1 MSTLLSTRNL
11 SFHPGHTPLLTDISV
26 ALNQGEKIGLIGHNG
41 CGKSTLMKLLSGQ
54 LMPDEGTV
62 TPANRVIVAYIEQ
75 HLPESLQSVTLIDAV
90 LEKLPAELRVSDMWR
105 AEMLLTETGF
115 DSAQWSLP
123 LSALSGGQHT
133 RLLLARALIIN
144 PDLLLLDEPSNH
156 LDLPTI
162 LWLEQ
167 FLISWRG
174 SFILVSHD
182 NTLLDHVTNCTWI
195 LRDGTI
201 SVFRL
206 PCSLAREALV
216 AQDESDEHRH
226 SAQQKE
232 IDRIAQ
238 SAKRLAIWGK
248 VYDNEAL
255 SRKAKQMEKQVG
267 RLQDDQVELSAGSQ
281 WQLKLTGDALRADR
295 LCAFNQL
302 AVIPADNCPPLYV
315 TDNLSVK
322 SGDRIAITGANGT
335 GKSSLLRMIWAQS
348 QQECVTLPDSP
359 LVLHPRVHLGYYDQ
373 KLAQLNDT
381 DSLMDALKPFA
392 PLIDEQRKMALIGA
406 GFPYLRHQQTVGSL
420 SGGERARLLFV
431 GLSLAKYS
439 LLMLDEPTNH
449 LDMDGKSALADEI
462 SRFAGGLMLVS
473 HDRELIEKS
482 CNRFWYIDG
491 SQLTEYHD
499 LDQVYDAIRHLN
511 ADQCPDA
518 AVPSSA
524 ATIETTA
531 VADDEEEKL
540 AMLIALEE
548 RLAADVQ
555 RKPGH
560 QKPALQQQWRAEIAA
575 LRAQLGLDE

>member
-41 CGKSTLMKLLSGQ
+41 CGKSTLMKLLSDQ
-54 LMPDEGTV
+54 LTPDEGTI
-62 TPANRVIVAYIEQ
+62 TPANRVIMAYIEQ
-75 HLPESLQSVTLIDAV
+75 HLPESLNTLSLADAV
-90 LEKLPAELRVSDMWR
+90 LEKLPAEQHLSEMWR
-105 AEMLLTETGF
+105 AEMLLTEMGF
-115 DSAQWSLP
+115 DPVQWQLP
-123 LSALSGGQHT
+123 VTALSGGQHT
-133 RLLLARALIIN
+133 RLLLARALISQ

-167 FLISWRG
+167 FLKNWRG

-182 NTLLDHVTNCTWI
+182 NALLDHVTNCTWV
-195 LRDGTI
+195 LRDGNV

-206 PCSLAREALV
+206 PCTQAREAL
-216 AQDESDEHRH
+216 AQQDESDEHRH
-226 SAQQKE
+226 NAQQKE
-232 IDRIAQ
+232 IDRIAV

-255 SRKAKQMEKQVG
+255 SRKAKQMEKQID
-267 RLQDDQVELSAGSQ
+267 RLQDDQVELAIGSQ

-302 AVIPADNCPPLYV
+302 SVIPADNCPPLYV
-315 TDNLSVK
+315 TDNVSVK
-322 SGDRIAITGANGT
+322 SGDRIAVMGANGT
-335 GKSSLLRMIWAQS
+335 GKSSLLRMIWSQS
-348 QQECVTLPDSP
+348 QKPEVTLPDSP

-373 KLAQLNDT
+373 KLAQLHDS

-392 PLIDEQRKMALIGA
+392 SLIDEQRKMALISA
-406 GFPYLRHQQTVGSL
+406 GFPYLRHQQTVSAL

-431 GLSLAKYS
+431 GLSLANYS

-449 LDMDGKSALADEI
+449 LDMDGKLALAEEI
-462 SRFAGGLMLVS
+462 SRFEGGLILVS

-491 SQLTEYHD
+491 NRLTEYHD
-499 LDQVYDAIRHLN
+499 LDQVYDAIRALN
-511 ADQCPDA
+511 ADSGTGSNVLPA
-518 AVPSSA
+518 APAPSVPVSDEEDSLA
-524 ATIETTA
+524 ALITL
-531 VADDEEEKL
+531 EEKL
-540 AMLIALEE
+540 A
-548 RLAADVQ
+548 ADLQ
-555 RKPGH
+555 RKPAH
-560 QKPALQQQWRAEIAA
+560 QKPVLQQQWREQI
-575 LRAQLGLDE
+575 AQLRNELGL

>member
-54 LMPDEGTV
+54 LTPDEGTI
-62 TPANRVIVAYIEQ
+62 TPANRVIMAYIEQ
-75 HLPESLQSVTLIDAV
+75 HLPESLNTLSLADAV
-90 LEKLPAELRVSDMWR
+90 LEKLPAEQHLSEMWR
-105 AEMLLTETGF
+105 AEMLLTEMGF
-115 DSAQWSLP
+115 DPVQWQLP
-123 LSALSGGQHT
+123 VTALSGGQHT
-133 RLLLARALIIN
+133 RLLLARALISQ

-167 FLISWRG
+167 FLKNWRG

-182 NTLLDHVTNCTWI
+182 NALLDHVTNCTWV
-195 LRDGTI
+195 LRDGNV

-206 PCSLAREALV
+206 PCTQAREAL
-216 AQDESDEHRH
+216 AQQDESDEHRH
-226 SAQQKE
+226 NAQQKE
-232 IDRIAQ
+232 IDRIAV

-255 SRKAKQMEKQVG
+255 SRKAKQMEKQID
-267 RLQDDQVELSAGSQ
+267 RLQDDLVELAIGSQ

-302 AVIPADNCPPLYV
+302 SVVPADNCPSLYV
-315 TDNLSVK
+315 TDNVSVK
-322 SGDRIAITGANGT
+322 SGDRIAVMGANGT
-335 GKSSLLRMIWAQS
+335 GKSSLLRMIWSQS
-348 QQECVTLPDSP
+348 QKPEVTLPDSP

-373 KLAQLNDT
+373 KLAQLNDS

-392 PLIDEQRKMALIGA
+392 PLIDEQRKMALISA
-406 GFPYLRHQQTVGSL
+406 GFPYLRHQQTVSAL

-431 GLSLAKYS
+431 GLSLANYS

-449 LDMDGKSALADEI
+449 LDMDGKLALAEEI
-462 SRFAGGLMLVS
+462 SRFEGGLILVS

-491 SQLTEYHD
+491 NRLTEYHD
-499 LDQVYDAIRHLN
+499 LDQVYDAIRALN
-511 ADQCPDA
+511 ADSGTGNSVLPA
-518 AVPSSA
+518 APEPSVPASDEEDSLA
-524 ATIETTA
+524 ALITL
-531 VADDEEEKL
+531 EEKL
-540 AMLIALEE
+540 A
-548 RLAADVQ
+548 ADLQ
-555 RKPGH
+555 RKPAH
-560 QKPALQQQWRAEIAA
+560 QKPALQQQWREQI
-575 LRAQLGLDE
+575 AQLRDELGL

>member
-54 LMPDEGTV
+54 LTPDEGTI
-62 TPANRVIVAYIEQ
+62 TPANRVIMAYIEQ
-75 HLPESLQSVTLIDAV
+75 HLPESLNTLSLADAV
-90 LEKLPAELRVSDMWR
+90 LEKLPAEQHLSEMWR
-105 AEMLLTETGF
+105 AEMLLTEMGF
-115 DSAQWSLP
+115 DPVQWQLP
-123 LSALSGGQHT
+123 VTALSGGQHT
-133 RLLLARALIIN
+133 RLLLARALISQ

-167 FLISWRG
+167 FLKNWRG

-182 NTLLDHVTNCTWI
+182 NALLDHVTNCTWV
-195 LRDGTI
+195 LRDGNV

-206 PCSLAREALV
+206 PCTQAREAL
-216 AQDESDEHRH
+216 AQQDESDEHRH
-226 SAQQKE
+226 NAQQKE
-232 IDRIAQ
+232 IDRIAV

-255 SRKAKQMEKQVG
+255 SRKAKQMEKQID
-267 RLQDDQVELSAGSQ
+267 RLQDDQVELAIGSQ

-302 AVIPADNCPPLYV
+302 SVIPADNCPPLYV
-315 TDNLSVK
+315 TDNVSVK
-322 SGDRIAITGANGT
+322 SGDRIAVMGANGT
-335 GKSSLLRMIWAQS
+335 GKSSLLRMIWSQS
-348 QQECVTLPDSP
+348 QKPEVTLPDSP

-373 KLAQLNDT
+373 KLAQLNDN

-392 PLIDEQRKMALIGA
+392 PLIDEQRKMALISA
-406 GFPYLRHQQTVGSL
+406 GFPYLRHQQTVSAL

-431 GLSLAKYS
+431 GLSLANYS

-449 LDMDGKSALADEI
+449 LDMDGKLALAEEI
-462 SRFAGGLMLVS
+462 SRFEGGLILVS

-482 CNRFWYIDG
+482 CNRFWYIAG
-491 SQLTEYHD
+491 NRLTEYHD
-499 LDQVYDAIRHLN
+499 LDQVYDAIRALN
-511 ADQCPDA
+511 ADSGSGNSVLPA
-518 AVPSSA
+518 APEPSAPASDEEDSLA
-524 ATIETTA
+524 ALITL
-531 VADDEEEKL
+531 EEKL
-540 AMLIALEE
+540 A
-548 RLAADVQ
+548 ADLQ
-555 RKPGH
+555 RKPAH
-560 QKPALQQQWRAEIAA
+560 QKPALQQQWREQI
-575 LRAQLGLDE
+575 AQLRDELGL

>member
-54 LMPDEGTV
+54 LTPDEGTI
-62 TPANRVIVAYIEQ
+62 TPANRVIMAYIEQ
-75 HLPESLQSVTLIDAV
+75 HLPESLNTLSLADAV
-90 LEKLPAELRVSDMWR
+90 LEKLPAEQHLSEMWR
-105 AEMLLTETGF
+105 AEMLLTEMGF
-115 DSAQWSLP
+115 DPVQWQLP
-123 LSALSGGQHT
+123 VTALSGGQHT
-133 RLLLARALIIN
+133 RLLLARALISR

-167 FLISWRG
+167 FLKNWRG

-182 NTLLDHVTNCTWI
+182 NALLDHVTNCTWV
-195 LRDGTI
+195 LRDGNV

-206 PCSLAREALV
+206 PCTQAREAL
-216 AQDESDEHRH
+216 AQQDESDEHRH
-226 SAQQKE
+226 NAQQKE
-232 IDRIAQ
+232 IDRIAV

-255 SRKAKQMEKQVG
+255 SRKAKQMEKQIDQ
-267 RLQDDQVELSAGSQ
+267 LQDDQVELAIGSQ

-302 AVIPADNCPPLYV
+302 SVIPADNCPPLYV
-315 TDNLSVK
+315 TDNVSVK
-322 SGDRIAITGANGT
+322 SGDRIAVMGANGT
-335 GKSSLLRMIWAQS
+335 GKSSLLRMIWSQS
-348 QQECVTLPDSP
+348 QKPEVTLPDRP

-373 KLAQLNDT
+373 KLAQLNDG

-392 PLIDEQRKMALIGA
+392 PLIDEQRKMALISA
-406 GFPYLRHQQTVGSL
+406 GFPYLRHQQAVSAL

-431 GLSLAKYS
+431 GLSLANYS

-449 LDMDGKSALADEI
+449 LDMDGKLALAEEI
-462 SRFAGGLMLVS
+462 SRFEGGLILVS

-491 SQLTEYHD
+491 NRLTEYHD
-499 LDQVYDAIRHLN
+499 LDQVYDAIRALN
-511 ADQCPDA
+511 ADSGTGNSELPAPPEQSVPVSDEEDSLA
-518 AVPSSA
+518 ALI
-524 ATIETTA
+524 TL
-531 VADDEEEKL
+531 EEKL
-540 AMLIALEE
+540 A
-548 RLAADVQ
+548 ADLQ
-555 RKPGH
+555 RKPAH
-560 QKPALQQQWRAEIAA
+560 QKPVLQQQWREQI
-575 LRAQLGLDE
+575 AQLRDELGL

>member
-54 LMPDEGTV
+54 LTPDEGTI
-62 TPANRVIVAYIEQ
+62 TPANRVIMAYIEQ
-75 HLPESLQSVTLIDAV
+75 HLPESLNTLSLADAV
-90 LEKLPAELRVSDMWR
+90 LDKLPAEQHLSEMWR
-105 AEMLLTETGF
+105 AEMLLTEMGF
-115 DSAQWSLP
+115 DPLQWQLP
-123 LSALSGGQHT
+123 VTALSGGQHT
-133 RLLLARALIIN
+133 RLLLARALISR

-167 FLISWRG
+167 FLKNWRG

-182 NTLLDHVTNCTWI
+182 NALLDHVTNCTWV
-195 LRDGTI
+195 LRDGNV
-201 SVFRL
+201 SAFRL
-206 PCSLAREALV
+206 PCTQAREAL
-216 AQDESDEHRH
+216 AQQDESDEHRH
-226 SAQQKE
+226 NAQQKE
-232 IDRIAQ
+232 IDRIAV

-255 SRKAKQMEKQVG
+255 SRKAKQTEKQID
-267 RLQDDQVELSAGSQ
+267 RLQDDQVELAIGSQ

-302 AVIPADNCPPLYV
+302 SVIPADNCPPLYV
-315 TDNLSVK
+315 TDNVSVK
-322 SGDRIAITGANGT
+322 SGDRIAVMGANGT
-335 GKSSLLRMIWAQS
+335 GKSSLLRMIWSQS
-348 QQECVTLPDSP
+348 QKPEVTLPDSP

-373 KLAQLNDT
+373 KLAQLNDS

-392 PLIDEQRKMALIGA
+392 PLIDEQRKMALISA
-406 GFPYLRHQQTVGSL
+406 GFPYLRHQQTVSAL

-431 GLSLAKYS
+431 GLSLANYS

-449 LDMDGKSALADEI
+449 LDMDGKLALAEEI
-462 SRFAGGLMLVS
+462 SRFEGGLILVS

-491 SQLTEYHD
+491 NRLTEYHD
-499 LDQVYDAIRHLN
+499 LDQVYDAIRALN
-511 ADQCPDA
+511 ADSGTGNSMLP
-518 AVPSSA
+518 AVPEPSVPVSDEEDSLA
-524 ATIETTA
+524 ALITL
-531 VADDEEEKL
+531 EEKL
-540 AMLIALEE
+540 A
-548 RLAADVQ
+548 ADLQ
-555 RKPGH
+555 RKPAH
-560 QKPALQQQWRAEIAA
+560 QKPVLQQQWREQI
-575 LRAQLGLDE
+575 AQLRNELGL

>member
-54 LMPDEGTV
+54 LTPDEGTI
-62 TPANRVIVAYIEQ
+62 TPANRVIMAYIEQ
-75 HLPESLQSVTLIDAV
+75 HLPESLNTLSLADAV
-90 LEKLPAELRVSDMWR
+90 LEKLPAEQHLSEMWR
-105 AEMLLTETGF
+105 AEMLLTEMGF
-115 DSAQWSLP
+115 DPVQWQLP
-123 LSALSGGQHT
+123 VTALSGGQHT
-133 RLLLARALIIN
+133 RLLLARALISQ

-167 FLISWRG
+167 FLKNWRG

-182 NTLLDHVTNCTWI
+182 NALLDHVTNCTWV
-195 LRDGTI
+195 LRDGNV

-206 PCSLAREALV
+206 PCTQAREAL
-216 AQDESDEHRH
+216 AQQDESDEHRH
-226 SAQQKE
+226 NAQQKE
-232 IDRIAQ
+232 IDRIAV

-255 SRKAKQMEKQVG
+255 SRKAKQMEKQID
-267 RLQDDQVELSAGSQ
+267 RLQDDQVELAIGSQ

-302 AVIPADNCPPLYV
+302 SVIPADNCPPLYV
-315 TDNLSVK
+315 TDNVSVK
-322 SGDRIAITGANGT
+322 SGDRIAVMGANGT
-335 GKSSLLRMIWAQS
+335 GKSSLLRMIWSQS
-348 QQECVTLPDSP
+348 QKPEVTLPDSP

-373 KLAQLNDT
+373 KLVQLNDS

-392 PLIDEQRKMALIGA
+392 PLIDEQRKMALISA
-406 GFPYLRHQQTVGSL
+406 GFPYLRHQQTVSAL

-431 GLSLAKYS
+431 GLSLANYS

-449 LDMDGKSALADEI
+449 LDMDGKLALAEEI
-462 SRFAGGLMLVS
+462 SRFEGGLILVS

-482 CNRFWYIDG
+482 CNRFWYIAG
-491 SQLTEYHD
+491 NRLTEYHD
-499 LDQVYDAIRHLN
+499 LDQVYDAIRALN
-511 ADQCPDA
+511 ADSGSGNSVLPA
-518 AVPSSA
+518 APEPSAPASDEEDSLA
-524 ATIETTA
+524 ALIML
-531 VADDEEEKL
+531 EEKL
-540 AMLIALEE
+540 A
-548 RLAADVQ
+548 ADLQ
-555 RKPGH
+555 RKPAH
-560 QKPALQQQWRAEIAA
+560 QKPALQQQWREQI
-575 LRAQLGLDE
+575 AQLRDELGL

>member
-54 LMPDEGTV
+54 LTPDEGTI
-62 TPANRVIVAYIEQ
+62 TPANRVIMAYIEQ
-75 HLPESLQSVTLIDAV
+75 HLPESLNTLSLADAV
-90 LEKLPAELRVSDMWR
+90 LEKLPAEQHLSEMWR
-105 AEMLLTETGF
+105 AEILLTEMGF
-115 DSAQWSLP
+115 DPVQWQLP
-123 LSALSGGQHT
+123 VTALSGGQHT
-133 RLLLARALIIN
+133 RLLLARALISQ

-167 FLISWRG
+167 FLKNWRG

-182 NTLLDHVTNCTWI
+182 NALLDHVTNCTWV
-195 LRDGTI
+195 LRDGNV

-206 PCSLAREALV
+206 PCTQARAALAQ
-216 AQDESDEHRH
+216 QDESDEHRH
-226 SAQQKE
+226 NAQQKE
-232 IDRIAQ
+232 IDRIAV

-255 SRKAKQMEKQVG
+255 SRKAKQMEKQID
-267 RLQDDQVELSAGSQ
+267 RLQDDQVELAVGSQ

-302 AVIPADNCPPLYV
+302 SVIPADNCPPLYV
-315 TDNLSVK
+315 TDNVSVK
-322 SGDRIAITGANGT
+322 SGDRIAVMGANGT
-335 GKSSLLRMIWAQS
+335 GKSSLLRMIWSQS
-348 QQECVTLPDSP
+348 QKPEVTLPDSP

-373 KLAQLNDT
+373 KLAQLHDS
-381 DSLMDALKPFA
+381 DSLTDALKPFA
-392 PLIDEQRKMALIGA
+392 SLIDEQRKMALISA
-406 GFPYLRHQQTVGSL
+406 GFPYLRHQQTVSAL

-431 GLSLAKYS
+431 GLSLANYS

-449 LDMDGKSALADEI
+449 LDMDGKRALAEEI
-462 SRFAGGLMLVS
+462 SRFEGGLILVS

-491 SQLTEYHD
+491 NRLTEYHD
-499 LDQVYDAIRHLN
+499 LDQVYDAIRALN
-511 ADQCPDA
+511 ADSGTSVLPA
-518 AVPSSA
+518 APAPSVPVS
-524 ATIETTA
+524 
-531 VADDEEEKL
+531 DDEDSLTALIMLEEKL
-540 AMLIALEE
+540 A
-548 RLAADVQ
+548 ADLQ
-555 RKPGH
+555 RKSAH
-560 QKPALQQQWRAEIAA
+560 QKPALQQQWREQI
-575 LRAQLGLDE
+575 AQLRDELGL

>member
-54 LMPDEGTV
+54 LTPDEGTI
-62 TPANRVIVAYIEQ
+62 TPANRVIMAYIEQ
-75 HLPESLQSVTLIDAV
+75 HLPESLNTLSLADAV
-90 LEKLPAELRVSDMWR
+90 LEKLPAEQHLSEMWR
-105 AEMLLTETGF
+105 AEMLLTEMGF
-115 DSAQWSLP
+115 DPVQWQLP
-123 LSALSGGQHT
+123 VTALSGGQHT
-133 RLLLARALIIN
+133 RLLLARALISQ

-167 FLISWRG
+167 FLKNWRG

-182 NTLLDHVTNCTWI
+182 NALLDHVTNCTWV
-195 LRDGTI
+195 LRDGNV

-206 PCSLAREALV
+206 PCTQAREAL
-216 AQDESDEHRH
+216 AQQDESDEHRH
-226 SAQQKE
+226 NAQQKE
-232 IDRIAQ
+232 IDRIAV

-255 SRKAKQMEKQVG
+255 SRKAKQMEKQID
-267 RLQDDQVELSAGSQ
+267 RLQDDQVELAIGSQ

-302 AVIPADNCPPLYV
+302 SVIPADNCPPLYV
-315 TDNLSVK
+315 TDNVSVK
-322 SGDRIAITGANGT
+322 SGNRIAVMGANGT
-335 GKSSLLRMIWAQS
+335 GKSSLLRMIWSQS
-348 QQECVTLPDSP
+348 QKPEVTLPDSP

-373 KLAQLNDT
+373 KLAQLNDS

-392 PLIDEQRKMALIGA
+392 PLIDEQRKMALISA
-406 GFPYLRHQQTVGSL
+406 GFPYLRHQQTVSAL

-431 GLSLAKYS
+431 GLSLANYS

-449 LDMDGKSALADEI
+449 LDMDGKLALAEEI
-462 SRFAGGLMLVS
+462 SRFEGGLILVS

-491 SQLTEYHD
+491 NRLTEYHD
-499 LDQVYDAIRHLN
+499 LDQVYDAIRALN
-511 ADQCPDA
+511 ADSGTGNRVLP
-518 AVPSSA
+518 AVPEPSA
-524 ATIETTA
+524 P
-531 VADDEEEKL
+531 VSDEEDSLAALITLEEKL
-540 AMLIALEE
+540 A
-548 RLAADVQ
+548 ADLQ
-555 RKPGH
+555 RKPAH
-560 QKPALQQQWRAEIAA
+560 QKPALQQQWREQI
-575 LRAQLGLDE
+575 AQLRDELGL

>member
-54 LMPDEGTV
+54 LTPDEGTI
-62 TPANRVIVAYIEQ
+62 TPANRVIMAYIEQ
-75 HLPESLQSVTLIDAV
+75 HLPESLNTLSLADAV
-90 LEKLPAELRVSDMWR
+90 LEKLPAEQHLSEMWR
-105 AEMLLTETGF
+105 AEMLLTEMGF
-115 DSAQWSLP
+115 DPVQWQLP
-123 LSALSGGQHT
+123 VTALSGGQHT
-133 RLLLARALIIN
+133 RLLLARALISQ

-167 FLISWRG
+167 FLKNWRG

-182 NTLLDHVTNCTWI
+182 NTLLDHVTNCTWV
-195 LRDGTI
+195 LRDGNV

-206 PCSLAREALV
+206 PCTQAREAL
-216 AQDESDEHRH
+216 AQQDESDEHRH
-226 SAQQKE
+226 NAQQKE
-232 IDRIAQ
+232 IDRIAV

-255 SRKAKQMEKQVG
+255 SRKAKQMEKQID
-267 RLQDDQVELSAGSQ
+267 RLQDDQVELAIGSQ

-302 AVIPADNCPPLYV
+302 SVIPADNCPPLYV
-315 TDNLSVK
+315 TDNVSVK
-322 SGDRIAITGANGT
+322 SGDRIAVMGANGT
-335 GKSSLLRMIWAQS
+335 GKSSLLRMIWSQS
-348 QQECVTLPDSP
+348 QKPEVTLPDSP

-373 KLAQLNDT
+373 KLAQLNDS

-392 PLIDEQRKMALIGA
+392 PLIDEQRKMALISA
-406 GFPYLRHQQTVGSL
+406 GFPYLRHQQTVSAL

-431 GLSLAKYS
+431 GLSLANYS

-449 LDMDGKSALADEI
+449 LDMDGKLALAEEI
-462 SRFAGGLMLVS
+462 SRFEGGLILVS

-491 SQLTEYHD
+491 NRLTEYHD
-499 LDQVYDAIRHLN
+499 LDQVYDAIRALN
-511 ADQCPDA
+511 ADSGTGNSVLPAVPEPSA
-518 AVPSSA
+518 AVSDEEDSLA
-524 ATIETTA
+524 ALITL
-531 VADDEEEKL
+531 EEKL
-540 AMLIALEE
+540 A
-548 RLAADVQ
+548 ADLQ
-555 RKPGH
+555 RKPAH
-560 QKPALQQQWRAEIAA
+560 QKPVLQQQWREQI
-575 LRAQLGLDE
+575 AQLRDELGL

>member
-54 LMPDEGTV
+54 LTPDEGTI
-62 TPANRVIVAYIEQ
+62 TPANRVIMAYIEQ
-75 HLPESLQSVTLIDAV
+75 HLPESLNTLSLADAV
-90 LEKLPAELRVSDMWR
+90 LEKLPAEQHLSEMWR
-105 AEMLLTETGF
+105 AEMLLTEMGF
-115 DSAQWSLP
+115 DPVQWQLP
-123 LSALSGGQHT
+123 VTALSGGQHT
-133 RLLLARALIIN
+133 RLLLARALISQ

-167 FLISWRG
+167 FLKNWRG

-182 NTLLDHVTNCTWI
+182 NALLDHVTNCTWV
-195 LRDGTI
+195 LRDGNV

-206 PCSLAREALV
+206 PCTQAREAL
-216 AQDESDEHRH
+216 AQQDESDEHRH
-226 SAQQKE
+226 NAQQKE
-232 IDRIAQ
+232 IDRIAV

-255 SRKAKQMEKQVG
+255 SRKAKQMEKQID
-267 RLQDDQVELSAGSQ
+267 RLQDDQVELAIGSQ

-302 AVIPADNCPPLYV
+302 SVIPADNCPSLYV
-315 TDNLSVK
+315 TDNVSVK
-322 SGDRIAITGANGT
+322 SGDRIAVMGANGT
-335 GKSSLLRMIWAQS
+335 GKSSLLRMIWSQS
-348 QQECVTLPDSP
+348 QKPEVTLPDSP

-373 KLAQLNDT
+373 KLAQLNDS

-392 PLIDEQRKMALIGA
+392 PLIDEQRKMALISA
-406 GFPYLRHQQTVGSL
+406 GFPYLRHQQTVSAL

-431 GLSLAKYS
+431 GLSLANYS

-449 LDMDGKSALADEI
+449 LDMDGKLALAEEI
-462 SRFAGGLMLVS
+462 SRFEGGLILVS

-491 SQLTEYHD
+491 NRLTEYHD
-499 LDQVYDAIRHLN
+499 LDQVYDAIRALN
-511 ADQCPDA
+511 ADSGSGNSVLPA
-518 AVPSSA
+518 APEPSAPASDEEDSLA
-524 ATIETTA
+524 ALITL
-531 VADDEEEKL
+531 EEKL
-540 AMLIALEE
+540 A
-548 RLAADVQ
+548 ADLQ
-555 RKPGH
+555 RKPAH
-560 QKPALQQQWRAEIAA
+560 QKPALQQQWREQI
-575 LRAQLGLDE
+575 AQLRDELGL

>member
-54 LMPDEGTV
+54 LSPDEGTI
-62 TPANRVIVAYIEQ
+62 TPANRVIMAYIEQ
-75 HLPESLQSVTLIDAV
+75 HLPESLNTLSLADAV
-90 LEKLPAELRVSDMWR
+90 LEKLPAEQHLSEMWR
-105 AEMLLTETGF
+105 AEMLLTEMGF
-115 DSAQWSLP
+115 DPVQWQLP
-123 LSALSGGQHT
+123 VTALSGGQHT
-133 RLLLARALIIN
+133 RLLLARALISQ

-167 FLISWRG
+167 FLKNWRG

-182 NTLLDHVTNCTWI
+182 NALLDHVTNCTWV
-195 LRDGTI
+195 LRDGNV

-206 PCSLAREALV
+206 PCTQARAALAQ
-216 AQDESDEHRH
+216 QDESDEHRH
-226 SAQQKE
+226 NAQQKE
-232 IDRIAQ
+232 IDRIAV

-255 SRKAKQMEKQVG
+255 SRKAKQMEKQID
-267 RLQDDQVELSAGSQ
+267 RLQDDQVELAIGSQ

-302 AVIPADNCPPLYV
+302 SVVPAENCPPLYV
-315 TDNLSVK
+315 TDNVSVK
-322 SGDRIAITGANGT
+322 SGDRIAVMGANGT
-335 GKSSLLRMIWAQS
+335 GKSSLLRMIWSQS
-348 QQECVTLPDSP
+348 QKPEVTLPDSP

-373 KLAQLNDT
+373 KLAQLHDS

-392 PLIDEQRKMALIGA
+392 SLIDEQRKMALISA
-406 GFPYLRHQQTVGSL
+406 GFPYLRHQQAVSAL

-431 GLSLAKYS
+431 GLSLANYS

-449 LDMDGKSALADEI
+449 LDMDGKRALAEEI
-462 SRFAGGLMLVS
+462 RRFEGGLILVS

-491 SQLTEYHD
+491 NRLTEYHD
-499 LDQVYDAIRHLN
+499 LDQVYDAIRALN
-511 ADQCPDA
+511 ADSGTSVLPA
-518 AVPSSA
+518 APAPSVPVS
-524 ATIETTA
+524 
-531 VADDEEEKL
+531 DDEDSLTALIMLEEKL
-540 AMLIALEE
+540 A
-548 RLAADVQ
+548 ADLQ
-555 RKPGH
+555 RKPAH
-560 QKPALQQQWRAEIAA
+560 QKPALQQQWREQI
-575 LRAQLGLDE
+575 AQLRDELGL

>member
-54 LMPDEGTV
+54 LTPDEGTI
-62 TPANRVIVAYIEQ
+62 TPANRVIMAYIEQ
-75 HLPESLQSVTLIDAV
+75 HLPESLNTLSLADAV
-90 LEKLPAELRVSDMWR
+90 LEKLPAELHLSEMWR
-105 AEMLLTETGF
+105 AEMLLTEMGF
-115 DSAQWSLP
+115 DPVQWQLP
-123 LSALSGGQHT
+123 VTALSGGQHT
-133 RLLLARALIIN
+133 RLLLARALISQ

-167 FLISWRG
+167 FLKNWRG

-182 NTLLDHVTNCTWI
+182 NALLDHVTNCTWV
-195 LRDGTI
+195 LRDGNV

-206 PCSLAREALV
+206 PCTQAREAL
-216 AQDESDEHRH
+216 AQQDESDEHRH
-226 SAQQKE
+226 NAQQKE
-232 IDRIAQ
+232 IDRIAV

-255 SRKAKQMEKQVG
+255 SRKAKQMEKQID
-267 RLQDDQVELSAGSQ
+267 RLQDDQVELAIGSQ

-302 AVIPADNCPPLYV
+302 SVIPADNCPPLYV
-315 TDNLSVK
+315 TDNVSVK
-322 SGDRIAITGANGT
+322 SGDRIAVMGANGT
-335 GKSSLLRMIWAQS
+335 GKSSLLRMIWSQS
-348 QQECVTLPDSP
+348 QKPEVALPDSP

-373 KLAQLNDT
+373 KLAQLNDS

-392 PLIDEQRKMALIGA
+392 PLIDEQRKMALISA
-406 GFPYLRHQQTVGSL
+406 GFPYLRHQQTVSAL

-431 GLSLAKYS
+431 GLSLANYS

-449 LDMDGKSALADEI
+449 LDMDGKLALAEEI
-462 SRFAGGLMLVS
+462 SRFEGGLILVS

-491 SQLTEYHD
+491 NRLTEYHD
-499 LDQVYDAIRHLN
+499 LDQVYDAIRALN
-511 ADQCPDA
+511 ADSGSGNSVLPA
-518 AVPSSA
+518 APEPSAPASDEEDSLA
-524 ATIETTA
+524 ALITL
-531 VADDEEEKL
+531 EEKL
-540 AMLIALEE
+540 A
-548 RLAADVQ
+548 ADLQ
-555 RKPGH
+555 RKPAH
-560 QKPALQQQWRAEIAA
+560 QKPVLQQQWREQI
-575 LRAQLGLDE
+575 AQLRDELGL

>member
-11 SFHPGHTPLLTDISV
+11 SFHPSHTPLLTDISV

-54 LMPDEGTV
+54 LTPDEGTI
-62 TPANRVIVAYIEQ
+62 TPANRVIMAYIEQ
-75 HLPESLQSVTLIDAV
+75 HLPESLNTLSLADAV
-90 LEKLPAELRVSDMWR
+90 LEKLPAEQHLSEMWR
-105 AEMLLTETGF
+105 AEMLLTEMGF
-115 DSAQWSLP
+115 DPVQWQLP
-123 LSALSGGQHT
+123 VTALSGGQHT
-133 RLLLARALIIN
+133 RLLLARALISQ

-167 FLISWRG
+167 FLKNWRG

-182 NTLLDHVTNCTWI
+182 NALLDHVTNCTWV
-195 LRDGTI
+195 LRDGNV

-206 PCSLAREALV
+206 PCTQAREAL
-216 AQDESDEHRH
+216 AQQDESDEHRH
-226 SAQQKE
+226 NAQQKE
-232 IDRIAQ
+232 IDRIAV

-255 SRKAKQMEKQVG
+255 SRKAKQMEKQID
-267 RLQDDQVELSAGSQ
+267 RLQDDLVELAIGSQ

-302 AVIPADNCPPLYV
+302 SVVPADNCPSLYV
-315 TDNLSVK
+315 TDNVSVK
-322 SGDRIAITGANGT
+322 SGDRIAVMGANGT
-335 GKSSLLRMIWAQS
+335 GKSSLLRMIWSQS
-348 QQECVTLPDSP
+348 QKPEVTLPDSP

-373 KLAQLNDT
+373 KLAQLNDS

-392 PLIDEQRKMALIGA
+392 PLIDEQRKMALISA
-406 GFPYLRHQQTVGSL
+406 GFPYLRHQQTVSAL

-431 GLSLAKYS
+431 GLSLANYS

-449 LDMDGKSALADEI
+449 LDMDGKLALAEEI
-462 SRFAGGLMLVS
+462 SRFEGGLILVS

-491 SQLTEYHD
+491 NRLTEYHD
-499 LDQVYDAIRHLN
+499 LDQVYDAIRALN
-511 ADQCPDA
+511 ADSGTGNSVLPA
-518 AVPSSA
+518 APEPSVPASDEEDSLA
-524 ATIETTA
+524 ALITL
-531 VADDEEEKL
+531 EEKL
-540 AMLIALEE
+540 A
-548 RLAADVQ
+548 ADLQ
-555 RKPGH
+555 RKPAH
-560 QKPALQQQWRAEIAA
+560 QKPVLQQQWREQI
-575 LRAQLGLDE
+575 AQLRDELGL

>member
-54 LMPDEGTV
+54 LTPDEGTI
-62 TPANRVIVAYIEQ
+62 TPANRVIMAYIEQ
-75 HLPESLQSVTLIDAV
+75 HLPESLNTLSLADAV
-90 LEKLPAELRVSDMWR
+90 LEKLPAELHLSEMWR
-105 AEMLLTETGF
+105 AEMLLTEMGF
-115 DSAQWSLP
+115 DPVQWQLP
-123 LSALSGGQHT
+123 VTALSGGQHT
-133 RLLLARALIIN
+133 RLLLARALISQ

-167 FLISWRG
+167 FLKNWRG

-182 NTLLDHVTNCTWI
+182 NALLDHVTNCTWV
-195 LRDGTI
+195 LRDGNV

-206 PCSLAREALV
+206 PCTQAREAL
-216 AQDESDEHRH
+216 AQQDESDEHRH
-226 SAQQKE
+226 NAQQKE
-232 IDRIAQ
+232 IDRIAV

-255 SRKAKQMEKQVG
+255 SRKAKQMEKQID
-267 RLQDDQVELSAGSQ
+267 RLQDDLVELAIGSQ

-302 AVIPADNCPPLYV
+302 SVVPADNCPPLYV
-315 TDNLSVK
+315 TDNVSVK
-322 SGDRIAITGANGT
+322 SGDRIAVMGANGT
-335 GKSSLLRMIWAQS
+335 GKSSLLRMIWSQS
-348 QQECVTLPDSP
+348 QKPEVTLPDSP

-373 KLAQLNDT
+373 KLAQLNDS

-392 PLIDEQRKMALIGA
+392 PLIDEQRKMALISA
-406 GFPYLRHQQTVGSL
+406 GFPYLRHQQTVSAL

-431 GLSLAKYS
+431 GLSLANYS

-449 LDMDGKSALADEI
+449 LDMDGKLALAEEI
-462 SRFAGGLMLVS
+462 SRFEGGLILVS

-491 SQLTEYHD
+491 NRLTEYHD
-499 LDQVYDAIRHLN
+499 LDQVYDAIRALN
-511 ADQCPDA
+511 ADSGTGNSVLPA
-518 AVPSSA
+518 APEPSAPVSDEEDSLA
-524 ATIETTA
+524 ALITL
-531 VADDEEEKL
+531 EEKL
-540 AMLIALEE
+540 A
-548 RLAADVQ
+548 ADLQ
-555 RKPGH
+555 RKPAH
-560 QKPALQQQWRAEIAA
+560 QKPVLQQQWREQI
-575 LRAQLGLDE
+575 AQLRDELGL

>member
-41 CGKSTLMKLLSGQ
+41 CGKSTLMKLLSDQ
-54 LMPDEGTV
+54 LTPDEGTI
-62 TPANRVIVAYIEQ
+62 TPANRVVMAYIEQ
-75 HLPESLQSVTLIDAV
+75 HLPESLNALSLADAV
-90 LEKLPAELRVSDMWR
+90 LEKLPAEQHLSEMWR
-105 AEMLLTETGF
+105 AEMLLTEMGF
-115 DSAQWSLP
+115 DPVQWQLP
-123 LSALSGGQHT
+123 VTALSGGQHT
-133 RLLLARALIIN
+133 RLLLARALISQ

-167 FLISWRG
+167 FLKNWRG

-182 NTLLDHVTNCTWI
+182 NALLDHVTNCTWV
-195 LRDGTI
+195 LRDGNV

-206 PCSLAREALV
+206 PCTQAREAL
-216 AQDESDEHRH
+216 AQQDESDEHRH
-226 SAQQKE
+226 NAQQKE
-232 IDRIAQ
+232 IDRIAV

-255 SRKAKQMEKQVG
+255 SRKAKQMEKQID
-267 RLQDDQVELSAGSQ
+267 RLQDDQVELAIGSQ

-302 AVIPADNCPPLYV
+302 SVIPADNCLPLYV
-315 TDNLSVK
+315 TDNVSVK
-322 SGDRIAITGANGT
+322 SGDRIAVMGANGT
-335 GKSSLLRMIWAQS
+335 GKSSLLRMIWSQS
-348 QQECVTLPDSP
+348 QKPEVTLPDSP

-373 KLAQLNDT
+373 KLAQLHDS

-392 PLIDEQRKMALIGA
+392 SLIDEQRKMALISA
-406 GFPYLRHQQTVGSL
+406 GFPYLRHQQAVSAL

-431 GLSLAKYS
+431 GLSLANYS

-449 LDMDGKSALADEI
+449 LDMDGKRALAEEI
-462 SRFAGGLMLVS
+462 RRFEGGLILVS

-491 SQLTEYHD
+491 NRLTEYHD
-499 LDQVYDAIRHLN
+499 LDQVYDAIRALN
-511 ADQCPDA
+511 ADSGTGSNVLPA
-518 AVPSSA
+518 APAPSVPVSDEEDSLA
-524 ATIETTA
+524 ALITL
-531 VADDEEEKL
+531 EEKL
-540 AMLIALEE
+540 A
-548 RLAADVQ
+548 ADLQ
-555 RKPGH
+555 RKPAH
-560 QKPALQQQWRAEIAA
+560 QKPVLQQQWREQI
-575 LRAQLGLDE
+575 AQLRNELGL

>member
-54 LMPDEGTV
+54 LTPDEGTI
-62 TPANRVIVAYIEQ
+62 TPANRVIMAYIEQ
-75 HLPESLQSVTLIDAV
+75 HLPESLNTLSLADAV
-90 LEKLPAELRVSDMWR
+90 LEKLPAEQHLSEMWR
-105 AEMLLTETGF
+105 AEMLLTEMGF
-115 DSAQWSLP
+115 DPVQWQLP
-123 LSALSGGQHT
+123 VTALSGGQHT
-133 RLLLARALIIN
+133 RLLLARALISR

-167 FLISWRG
+167 FLKNWRG

-182 NTLLDHVTNCTWI
+182 NALLDHVTNCTWV
-195 LRDGTI
+195 LRDGNV

-206 PCSLAREALV
+206 PCTQAREAL
-216 AQDESDEHRH
+216 AQQDESDEHRH
-226 SAQQKE
+226 NAQQKE
-232 IDRIAQ
+232 IDRIAV

-255 SRKAKQMEKQVG
+255 SRKAKQMEKQID
-267 RLQDDQVELSAGSQ
+267 RLQDDQVELAIGSQ

-302 AVIPADNCPPLYV
+302 SVIPADNCPPLYV
-315 TDNLSVK
+315 TDNVSVK
-322 SGDRIAITGANGT
+322 SGDRIAVMGANGT
-335 GKSSLLRMIWAQS
+335 GKSSLLRMIWSQS
-348 QQECVTLPDSP
+348 QKPEVTLPDRP

-373 KLAQLNDT
+373 KLAQLNDG

-392 PLIDEQRKMALIGA
+392 PLIDEQRKMALISA
-406 GFPYLRHQQTVGSL
+406 GFPYLRHQQAVSAL

-431 GLSLAKYS
+431 GLSLANYS

-449 LDMDGKSALADEI
+449 LDMDGKLALAEEI
-462 SRFAGGLMLVS
+462 SRFEGGLILVS

-491 SQLTEYHD
+491 NRLTEYHD
-499 LDQVYDAIRHLN
+499 LDQVYDAIRALN
-511 ADQCPDA
+511 ADSGTGSSVLP
-518 AVPSSA
+518 AVPEPSVPVSDEEDSLA
-524 ATIETTA
+524 ALITL
-531 VADDEEEKL
+531 EEKL
-540 AMLIALEE
+540 A
-548 RLAADVQ
+548 ADLQ
-555 RKPGH
+555 RKPAH
-560 QKPALQQQWRAEIAA
+560 QKPVLQQQWREQI
-575 LRAQLGLDE
+575 AQLRDELGL

>member
-54 LMPDEGTV
+54 LTPDEGTI
-62 TPANRVIVAYIEQ
+62 TPANRVIMAYIEQ
-75 HLPESLQSVTLIDAV
+75 HLPESLNTLSLADAV
-90 LEKLPAELRVSDMWR
+90 LEKLPAEQHLSEMWR
-105 AEMLLTETGF
+105 AEMLLTEMGF
-115 DSAQWSLP
+115 DPVQWQLP
-123 LSALSGGQHT
+123 VTALSGGQHT
-133 RLLLARALIIN
+133 RLLLARALISQ

-167 FLISWRG
+167 FLKNWRG

-182 NTLLDHVTNCTWI
+182 NALLDHVTNCTWV
-195 LRDGTI
+195 LRDGNV

-206 PCSLAREALV
+206 PCTQAREAL
-216 AQDESDEHRH
+216 AQQDESDEHRH
-226 SAQQKE
+226 NAQQKE
-232 IDRIAQ
+232 IDRIAV

-255 SRKAKQMEKQVG
+255 SRKAKQMEKQID
-267 RLQDDQVELSAGSQ
+267 RLQDDLVELAIGSQ

-302 AVIPADNCPPLYV
+302 SVIPADNCPSLYV
-315 TDNLSVK
+315 TDNVSVK
-322 SGDRIAITGANGT
+322 SGDRIAVMGANGI
-335 GKSSLLRMIWAQS
+335 GKSSLLRMIWSQS
-348 QQECVTLPDSP
+348 QKPEVTLPDSP

-373 KLAQLNDT
+373 KLVQLNDS

-392 PLIDEQRKMALIGA
+392 PLIDEQRKMALISA
-406 GFPYLRHQQTVGSL
+406 GFPYLRHQQTVSAL

-431 GLSLAKYS
+431 GLSLANYS

-449 LDMDGKSALADEI
+449 LDMDGKLALAEEI
-462 SRFAGGLMLVS
+462 SRFEGGLILVS

-491 SQLTEYHD
+491 NRLTEYHD
-499 LDQVYDAIRHLN
+499 LDQVYDAIRALN
-511 ADQCPDA
+511 ADSGTGNSVLPA
-518 AVPSSA
+518 APEPSAPVSDEEDSLA
-524 ATIETTA
+524 ALITL
-531 VADDEEEKL
+531 EEKL
-540 AMLIALEE
+540 A
-548 RLAADVQ
+548 ADLQ
-555 RKPGH
+555 RKPAH
-560 QKPALQQQWRAEIAA
+560 QKPVLQQQWREQI
-575 LRAQLGLDE
+575 AQLRDELGL

>member
-54 LMPDEGTV
+54 LTPDEGTI
-62 TPANRVIVAYIEQ
+62 TPANRVVMAYIEQ
-75 HLPESLQSVTLIDAV
+75 HLPESLNTLSLADAV
-90 LEKLPAELRVSDMWR
+90 LEKLPAEQHLSEMWR
-105 AEMLLTETGF
+105 AEMLLTEMGF
-115 DSAQWSLP
+115 DPAQWQLP
-123 LSALSGGQHT
+123 VTALSGGQHT
-133 RLLLARALIIN
+133 RLLLARALISQ

-167 FLISWRG
+167 FLKNWRG

-182 NTLLDHVTNCTWI
+182 NALLDHVTNCTWV
-195 LRDGTI
+195 LRDGNV

-206 PCSLAREALV
+206 PCTLAREAL
-216 AQDESDEHRH
+216 AQQDESDEHRH
-226 SAQQKE
+226 NAQQKE
-232 IDRIAQ
+232 IDRIAV

-255 SRKAKQMEKQVG
+255 SRKAKQMEKQID
-267 RLQDDQVELSAGSQ
+267 RLQDDQVELAIGSQ

-302 AVIPADNCPPLYV
+302 SVVPAENCPPLYV
-315 TDNLSVK
+315 TDNVSVK
-322 SGDRIAITGANGT
+322 SGDRIAVMGANGT
-335 GKSSLLRMIWAQS
+335 GKSSLLRMIWSQS
-348 QQECVTLPDSP
+348 QKPEVTLPDSP

-373 KLAQLNDT
+373 KLAQLNDS
-381 DSLMDALKPFA
+381 DSLTDALKPFA
-392 PLIDEQRKMALIGA
+392 SLIDEQRKMALISA
-406 GFPYLRHQQTVGSL
+406 GFPYLRHQQAVSAL

-431 GLSLAKYS
+431 GLSLANYS

-449 LDMDGKSALADEI
+449 LDMDGKLALAEEI
-462 SRFAGGLMLVS
+462 SRFEGGLILVS

-491 SQLTEYHD
+491 NRLTEYHD
-499 LDQVYDAIRHLN
+499 LDQVYDAIRALN
-511 ADQCPDA
+511 TDFVNSALPA
-518 AVPSSA
+518 APEPSVPACDEEDSLA
-524 ATIETTA
+524 ALISL
-531 VADDEEEKL
+531 EEKL
-540 AMLIALEE
+540 A
-548 RLAADVQ
+548 ADLQ
-555 RKPGH
+555 RKPAH
-560 QKPALQQQWRAEIAA
+560 QKPALQQQWREQI
-575 LRAQLGLDE
+575 AQLRDELGL

>member
-54 LMPDEGTV
+54 LTPDEGTI
-62 TPANRVIVAYIEQ
+62 TPANRVIMAYIEQ
-75 HLPESLQSVTLIDAV
+75 HLPESLNTLSLADAV
-90 LEKLPAELRVSDMWR
+90 LEKLPAEQHLSEMWR
-105 AEMLLTETGF
+105 AEMLLTEMGF
-115 DSAQWSLP
+115 DPVQWQLP
-123 LSALSGGQHT
+123 VTALSGGQHT
-133 RLLLARALIIN
+133 RLLLARALISQ

-167 FLISWRG
+167 FLKNWRG

-182 NTLLDHVTNCTWI
+182 NTLLDHVTNCTWV
-195 LRDGTI
+195 LRDGNV

-206 PCSLAREALV
+206 PCTQAREAL
-216 AQDESDEHRH
+216 AQQDESDEHRH
-226 SAQQKE
+226 NAQQKE
-232 IDRIAQ
+232 IDRIAV

-255 SRKAKQMEKQVG
+255 SRKAKQMEKQID
-267 RLQDDQVELSAGSQ
+267 RLQDDQVELAIGSQ

-302 AVIPADNCPPLYV
+302 SVIPADNCPPLYV
-315 TDNLSVK
+315 TDNVSVK
-322 SGDRIAITGANGT
+322 SGDRIAVMGANGT
-335 GKSSLLRMIWAQS
+335 GKSSLLRMIWSQS
-348 QQECVTLPDSP
+348 QKPEVTLPDSP

-373 KLAQLNDT
+373 KLAQLNDN

-392 PLIDEQRKMALIGA
+392 PLIDEQRKMALISA
-406 GFPYLRHQQTVGSL
+406 GFPYLRHQQTVSAL

-431 GLSLAKYS
+431 GLSLANYS

-449 LDMDGKSALADEI
+449 LDMDGKLALAEEI
-462 SRFAGGLMLVS
+462 SRFEGGLILVS

-491 SQLTEYHD
+491 NRLTEYHD
-499 LDQVYDAIRHLN
+499 LDQVYDAIRALN
-511 ADQCPDA
+511 ADSGSGNSVLPA
-518 AVPSSA
+518 APEPSAPASDEEDSLA
-524 ATIETTA
+524 ALITL
-531 VADDEEEKL
+531 EEKL
-540 AMLIALEE
+540 A
-548 RLAADVQ
+548 ADLQ
-555 RKPGH
+555 RKPAH
-560 QKPALQQQWRAEIAA
+560 QKPALQQQWREQI
-575 LRAQLGLDE
+575 AQLRDELGL

>member
-54 LMPDEGTV
+54 LTPDEGTI
-62 TPANRVIVAYIEQ
+62 TPANRVIMAYIEQ
-75 HLPESLQSVTLIDAV
+75 HLPESLNTLSLADAV
-90 LEKLPAELRVSDMWR
+90 LEKLPAEQHLSEMWR
-105 AEMLLTETGF
+105 AEMLLTEMGF
-115 DSAQWSLP
+115 DPVQWQLP
-123 LSALSGGQHT
+123 VTALSGGQHT
-133 RLLLARALIIN
+133 RLLLARALISQ

-167 FLISWRG
+167 FLKNWRG

-182 NTLLDHVTNCTWI
+182 NALLDHVTNCTWV
-195 LRDGTI
+195 LRDGNV

-206 PCSLAREALV
+206 PCTQAREAL
-216 AQDESDEHRH
+216 AQQDESDEHRH
-226 SAQQKE
+226 NAQQKE
-232 IDRIAQ
+232 IDRIAV

-255 SRKAKQMEKQVG
+255 SRKAKQMEKQID
-267 RLQDDQVELSAGSQ
+267 RLQDDQVELAVGSQ

-302 AVIPADNCPPLYV
+302 SVIPAENCPPLYV
-315 TDNLSVK
+315 TDNVSVK
-322 SGDRIAITGANGT
+322 SGDRIAVMGANGT
-335 GKSSLLRMIWAQS
+335 GKSSLLRMIWSQS
-348 QQECVTLPDSP
+348 QEPEVTLPDSP

-373 KLAQLNDT
+373 KLAQLNDS

-392 PLIDEQRKMALIGA
+392 QLIDEQRKMALISA
-406 GFPYLRHQQTVGSL
+406 GFPYLRHQQTVSAL

-431 GLSLAKYS
+431 GLSLANYS

-449 LDMDGKSALADEI
+449 LDMDGKLALAEEI
-462 SRFAGGLMLVS
+462 SRFEGGLILVS

-491 SQLTEYHD
+491 NRLTESHD
-499 LDQVYDAIRHLN
+499 PDQVYDAIRALN
-511 ADQCPDA
+511 ADSGTGNSVLPA
-518 AVPSSA
+518 APAPSVPVSDEEDSLA
-524 ATIETTA
+524 ALITL
-531 VADDEEEKL
+531 EEKL
-540 AMLIALEE
+540 A
-548 RLAADVQ
+548 ADLQ
-555 RKPGH
+555 RKPAH
-560 QKPALQQQWRAEIAA
+560 QKPVLQQQWREQI
-575 LRAQLGLDE
+575 AQLRDELGL

>member
-54 LMPDEGTV
+54 LTPDEGTI
-62 TPANRVIVAYIEQ
+62 TPANRVIMAYIEQ
-75 HLPESLQSVTLIDAV
+75 HLPESLNTLSLADAV
-90 LEKLPAELRVSDMWR
+90 LEKLPAEQHLSEMWR
-105 AEMLLTETGF
+105 AEMLLTEMGF
-115 DSAQWSLP
+115 DPVQWQLP
-123 LSALSGGQHT
+123 VTALSGGQHT
-133 RLLLARALIIN
+133 RLLLARALISQ

-167 FLISWRG
+167 FLKNWRG

-182 NTLLDHVTNCTWI
+182 NALLDHVTNCTWV
-195 LRDGTI
+195 LRDGNV

-206 PCSLAREALV
+206 PCTQAREAL
-216 AQDESDEHRH
+216 AQQDESDEHRH
-226 SAQQKE
+226 NAQQKE
-232 IDRIAQ
+232 IDRIAV

-255 SRKAKQMEKQVG
+255 SRKAKQMEKQID
-267 RLQDDQVELSAGSQ
+267 RLQDDQVELAIGSQ

-302 AVIPADNCPPLYV
+302 SVIPADNCPPLYV
-315 TDNLSVK
+315 TDNVSVK
-322 SGDRIAITGANGT
+322 SGDRIAVMGANGT
-335 GKSSLLRMIWAQS
+335 GKSSLLRMIWSQS
-348 QQECVTLPDSP
+348 QKPEVTLPDSP

-373 KLAQLNDT
+373 KLVQLNDS

-392 PLIDEQRKMALIGA
+392 PLIDEQRKMALISA
-406 GFPYLRHQQTVGSL
+406 GFPYLRHQQTVSAL

-431 GLSLAKYS
+431 GLSLANYS

-449 LDMDGKSALADEI
+449 LDMDGKLALAEEI
-462 SRFAGGLMLVS
+462 SRFEGGLILVS

-491 SQLTEYHD
+491 NRLTEYHD
-499 LDQVYDAIRHLN
+499 LDQVYDAIRALN
-511 ADQCPDA
+511 ADSGTGNSVLPA
-518 AVPSSA
+518 APEPSAPVSDEEDSLA
-524 ATIETTA
+524 ALITL
-531 VADDEEEKL
+531 EEKL
-540 AMLIALEE
+540 A
-548 RLAADVQ
+548 ADLQ
-555 RKPGH
+555 RKPAH
-560 QKPALQQQWRAEIAA
+560 QKPVLQQQWREQI
-575 LRAQLGLDE
+575 AQLRDELGL

>member
-54 LMPDEGTV
+54 LTPDEGTI
-62 TPANRVIVAYIEQ
+62 TPANRVIMAYIEQ
-75 HLPESLQSVTLIDAV
+75 HLPESLNTLSLADAV
-90 LEKLPAELRVSDMWR
+90 LEKLPAEQHLSEMWR
-105 AEMLLTETGF
+105 AEMLLTEMGF
-115 DSAQWSLP
+115 DPVQWQLP
-123 LSALSGGQHT
+123 VTALSGGQHT
-133 RLLLARALIIN
+133 RLLLARALISQ

-167 FLISWRG
+167 FLKNWRG

-182 NTLLDHVTNCTWI
+182 NALLDHVTNCTWV
-195 LRDGTI
+195 LRDGNV

-206 PCSLAREALV
+206 PCTQAREAL
-216 AQDESDEHRH
+216 AQQDESDEHRH
-226 SAQQKE
+226 NAQQKE
-232 IDRIAQ
+232 IDRIAV

-255 SRKAKQMEKQVG
+255 SRKAKQMEKQID
-267 RLQDDQVELSAGSQ
+267 RLQDDQVELAIGSQ

-302 AVIPADNCPPLYV
+302 SVIPADNCPPLYV
-315 TDNLSVK
+315 TDNVSVK
-322 SGDRIAITGANGT
+322 SGDSIAVMGANGT
-335 GKSSLLRMIWAQS
+335 GKSSLLRMIWSQS
-348 QQECVTLPDSP
+348 QKPEVTLPDSP

-373 KLAQLNDT
+373 KLAQLNDN

-392 PLIDEQRKMALIGA
+392 PLIDEQRKMALISA
-406 GFPYLRHQQTVGSL
+406 GFPYLRHQQTVSAL

-431 GLSLAKYS
+431 GLSLANYS

-449 LDMDGKSALADEI
+449 LDMDGKLALAEEI
-462 SRFAGGLMLVS
+462 SRFEGGLILVS

-491 SQLTEYHD
+491 NRLTEYHD
-499 LDQVYDAIRHLN
+499 LDQVYDAIRALN
-511 ADQCPDA
+511 ADSGTGNSVLPA
-518 AVPSSA
+518 APEPSVPASDEEDSLA
-524 ATIETTA
+524 ALITL
-531 VADDEEEKL
+531 EEKL
-540 AMLIALEE
+540 A
-548 RLAADVQ
+548 ADLQ
-555 RKPGH
+555 RKPAH
-560 QKPALQQQWRAEIAA
+560 QKPVLQQQWREQI
-575 LRAQLGLDE
+575 AQLRDELGL